1 MEHRATVRYVRIT
14 PRKLRLIADQVRR
27 KNVNEAQSILR
38 FSSKRGAYFLY
49 KLLNSA
55 LANASQKPE
64 VNLDS
69 LYISRLLVEAGPILK
84 RWRAAP
90 MGRAAPIMKRT
101 SHATIVL
108 SESTTTASPQPVSTR
123 KRKAK

>member
-1 MEHRATVRYVRIT
+1 MEYRATVRYARIT
-14 PRKLRLIADQVRR
+14 PRKLRLVADQVRR

-38 FSSKRGAYFLY
+38 FSSRRGAYFLN

-55 LANASQKPE
+55 LANAGQNSE
-64 VNLDS
+64 VNLDN
-69 LYISRLLVEAGPILK
+69 LYIAKLLVEAGPILK

-90 MGRAAPIMKRT
+90 MGRAAPIKKRT

-108 SESTTTASPQPVSTR
+108 SEPAQSAPQQSASTR
-123 KRKAK
+123 KRRTK